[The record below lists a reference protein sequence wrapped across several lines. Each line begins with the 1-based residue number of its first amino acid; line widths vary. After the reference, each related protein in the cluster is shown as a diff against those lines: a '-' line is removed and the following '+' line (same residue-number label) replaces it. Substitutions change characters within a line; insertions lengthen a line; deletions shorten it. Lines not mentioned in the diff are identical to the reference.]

1 MAKKI
6 LEGSTA
12 TVNQLIQAEDKYG
25 YTLWKDGKNNNWDPT
40 QIEMGND
47 IQQWKSD
54 TALSSDEKLLVKRIL
69 GFFSNTE
76 SLVQNNLM
84 LSMLRY
90 ITDGGC
96 KQYIAR
102 QIFEE
107 SLHNSTMEVCCSAYG
122 LDPDEVGNAFRTIP
136 AIKAKT
142 DFLTSATTDLFRK
155 DFDIETNAGK
165 REFIRNVFVFY
176 IVCEGVFFFS
186 GFAMALALGRQNKLN
201 GLCDQI
207 RYTLRD
213 ETIHIKFGVHVL
225 NRLRREY
232 PEVWDEELENELV
245 ALLQTAVEL
254 EIDYTKDALPNG
266 ILGLNSNMFMDYMQ
280 FIGNR
285 RIDSTLFITKFRFP
299 SDKNPFPWL
308 SESVDTKAMGAFF
321 ERHERSYQTAGAV
334 EDDF

>member
-1 MAKKI
+1 MSKKL
-6 LEGSTA
+6 LEGTTA
-12 TVNQLIQAEDKYG
+12 TVNQLIQAEDKLPYQ
-25 YTLWKDGKNNNWDPT
+25 LWKDGKNNNWDPT
-40 QIEMGND
+40 QIEMGKD
-47 IQQWKSD
+47 ILQWKSP
-54 TALSSDEKLLVKRIL
+54 TALSPDERLLVKRIL

-84 LSMLRY
+84 LAMLRY

-122 LDPDEVGNAFRTIP
+122 LDRDEVANAFNTIP
-136 AIKAKT
+136 SIKAKT
-142 DFLTSATTDLFRK
+142 EFLTSVTSDLFRK
-155 DFDIETNAGK
+155 DFDITSIAGK
-165 REFIRNVFVFY
+165 REFIRNAFVFY
-176 IVCEGVFFFS
+176 IICEGIFFFS

-232 PEVWDEELENELV
+232 PEVWDESLENELV
-245 ALLQTAVEL
+245 ALLKKAVEL
-254 EIDYTKDALPNG
+254 EIEYAKDALPNG
-266 ILGLNSNMFMDYMQ
+266 ILGLNADMFIDYMQ

-285 RIDSTLFITKFRFP
+285 RIESTLAITKFRFD
-299 SDKNPFPWL
+299 SNKNPFPWL
-308 SESVDTKAMGAFF
+308 SETVDTKSIGAFF
-321 ERHERSYQTAGAV
+321 ERHERNYQVAGAIQ
-334 EDDF
+334 DDL